1 MSINVLIVE
10 DEPISA
16 EYLKSIIEN
25 DKEFKVVSIVDNEK
39 DAIDA
44 IHTYDIDIIFMDI
57 MIKGAISGAEV
68 ALRISVLKDD
78 ILIIFM
84 TAYSEKEMVEY
95 AVESH
100 AFAYLLKPYRPNE
113 IMATLELAKD
123 KLKYKSG
130 IKVDNSN
137 GLIKLIDNYTF
148 NKKEGRLYYFGNEV
162 ELTQNEYELINIL
175 AENIPN
181 AVSKE
186 AIINKLEISELS
198 LRALLYRLRKRTSKE
213 LIQSIKRLGYKLGA
227 T

>member
-16 EYLKSIIEN
+16 EYLKSIIES
-25 DKEFKVVSIVDNEK
+25 DESFKVAAIVDSEK

-44 IHTYDIDIIFMDI
+44 IHTYDIDIVFMDI
-57 MIKGAISGAEV
+57 MIKGAISGAEA

-113 IMATLELAKD
+113 IMATLELAKNR
-123 KLKYKSG
+123 
-130 IKVDNSN
+130 IKNNYRNSKKEN
-137 GLIKLIDNYTF
+137 IEIKLINNYIF
-148 NKKEGRLYYFGNEV
+148 NKRSGRLFYYGNELD
-162 ELTQNEYELINIL
+162 LTKSEYDLIMML
-175 AENIPN
+175 ANNLPN
-181 AVSKE
+181 PVSKE
-186 AIINKLEISELS
+186 SILNKLNISELS
-198 LRALLYRLRKRTSKE
+198 LRALLYRLRKRTDKN
-213 LIQSIKRLGYKLGA
+213 LIQSIKRLGYKLNTA
-227 T
+227 K